1 MSTTPLGVTFGSL
14 SVLGAGAAPEIAATA
29 QQLGY
34 KSFWSVEA
42 TATDGPPR
50 DFQSAV
56 AVTGS
61 GGYIGSHIVLNLI
74 QQGDWSVSDSDRPV
88 IILGLVRGSLEPAP
102 GVN

>member
-1 MSTTPLGVTFGSL
+1 MSNLQPVGPG
-14 SVLGAGAAPEIAATA
+14 
-29 QQLGY
+29 
-34 KSFWSVEA
+34 
-42 TATDGPPR
+42 DGP
-50 DFQSAV
+50 V